1 MEHHKD
7 GCTDQRYSS
16 CIKMLLSHAPQVTYA
31 DLSVAVLLE
40 MLAKNHPA
48 ILDSLPTLAKLKISV
63 EQLPA
68 IDKWIKSRPETP
80 Y

>member
-1 MEHHKD
+1 
-7 GCTDQRYSS
+7 
-16 CIKMLLSHAPQVTYA
+16 MLLSHAPQVTYA